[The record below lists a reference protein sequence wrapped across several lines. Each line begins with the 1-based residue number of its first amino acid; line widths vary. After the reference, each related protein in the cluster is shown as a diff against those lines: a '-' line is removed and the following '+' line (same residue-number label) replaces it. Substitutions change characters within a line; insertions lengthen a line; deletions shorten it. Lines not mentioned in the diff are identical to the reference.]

1 MLFDNFIKQYVEDLI
16 DCTDTEYKLT
26 DEDKEEIIDNV
37 RYNEAIW
44 EILDNAIFNELEKY
58 NEGSE

>member
-1 MLFDNFIKQYVEDLI
+1 MLFDNFIKQYVDDLI
-16 DCTDTEYKLT
+16 DCSDNEYKLT
-26 DEDKEEIIDNV
+26 DKDKEEIIDNV

>member
-1 MLFDNFIKQYVEDLI
+1 MLFDNFIKQYVDDLI
-16 DCTDTEYKLT
+16 ECSDNEYKLT
-26 DEDKEEIIDNV
+26 DEEKEEIIDNI

>member
-1 MLFDNFIKQYVEDLI
+1 MLFDNFIKQYVDDLI
-16 DCTDTEYKLT
+16 ECSDNEYKLT
-26 DEDKEEIIDNV
+26 DKDKEEIIDNV

-44 EILDNAIFNELEKY
+44 ETLDNAIFNELEKY